1 VALSPPGFFALITKF
16 SCLNAYCSQR
26 CNSLGAPQLMPF
38 RPARPMQPYMTARL
52 GPERQQWISRAIPTA
67 AADAAA
73 GHRLSRIA
81 VEPFDHAAG
90 KCLGFRVEA
99 QQNEGADTRY

>member
-1 VALSPPGFFALITKF
+1 
-16 SCLNAYCSQR
+16 
-26 CNSLGAPQLMPF
+26 
-38 RPARPMQPYMTARL
+38 
-52 GPERQQWISRAIPTA
+52 
-67 AADAAA
+67 
-73 GHRLSRIA
+73 LSRIA